1 MENKFWKIKS
11 TSKGFAGKW
20 IDLDLDEIEMPTG
33 KMITFEAVKFHRN
46 GAAIVAEN
54 EKGDIMLVKSYRYIN
69 DFTGWEIPAGTIDPG
84 KNPAETV
91 IEELHQEAG
100 CKVAPAD
107 VKFICEYY
115 PSIGSGNQ
123 IYFGFHGKKVKEVT
137 QKIDENEILEKR
149 WFTKDEIKNMIKA
162 QEIKDGFT
170 LYMLMRVLFPL

>member
-1 MENKFWKIKS
+1 MDSKFWKVKS

-33 KMITFEAVKFHRN
+33 RMITFEAVKYHRN

-69 DFTGWEIPAGTIDPG
+69 DFTGWELPAGTIDPD
-84 KNPAETV
+84 KTAKETV

-100 CKVAPAD
+100 CTVEPEN

-115 PSIGSGNQ
+115 PSIGSSSQ
-123 IYFGFHGKKVKEVT
+123 VFHGFHGTNVKEVT
-137 QKIDENEILEKR
+137 DKIDENEILEKR
-149 WFTKDEIKNMIKA
+149 WFSKDEIKKMISS

-170 LYMLMRVLFPL
+170 LYMLMRVLFPV